1 MPDDRMEIPHNVAL
15 EQAVLG
21 DILIDPGAY
30 HLAAERLRPGSF
42 YITRH
47 RWIWE
52 ALVALTERGEAID
65 FITITGEL
73 ENAGQ
78 LEEIGGSAYITEII
92 EATPTS
98 IHVETHVKQLAD
110 LAERRRLIHHSLK
123 VMQGAHDRDVP
134 VEDTLAQFQAL
145 VPDRTGGHA
154 LQVLVD
160 DLFGQ
165 VEAWANDPLPE
176 GQVRWLATGIKGI
189 DGAFGGLKSGLYI
202 IAGRASMGKTSL
214 ALQIASN
221 VARVGG
227 GVLVWTLE
235 MGAGQ
240 IAARLACMH
249 GHVEWHKVE
258 AGTATPEEL
267 QRLFD
272 AYADL
277 VQWPIT
283 LFDSGVKPSNVL
295 VHAKRAFSE
304 GPIDLIVIDSLNLM
318 SGANRENNRNYE
330 LGSISRDL
338 LLMAKSLD
346 IPILATHQISRAVE
360 MRQNKRPLLADLRDS
375 GEIEQNADGVMMV
388 YRPSYYEMTSRE
400 RADHLSFYRGMSLY
414 LDEADLDRIVEV
426 IVRKDR
432 LGRGAGTYVLMY
444 WDKRY
449 ARFEVLYRTE
459 GSGEDEP

>member
-1 MPDDRMEIPHNVAL
+1 MSPNDQMTIPHSAAL

-30 HLAAERLRPGSF
+30 HLAAEVLVSGSF
-42 YITRH
+42 YIH
-47 RWIWE
+47 RNRWVWE
-52 ALVALTERGEAID
+52 AMSALAERGEAID

-73 ENAGQ
+73 ENEGH
-78 LEEIGGSAYITEII
+78 LEEIGGSAYIAELI

-98 IHVETHVKQLAD
+98 VNVESHVKQLAA

-123 VMQGAHDRDVP
+123 VMQSAHDHDIP

-145 VPDRTGGHA
+145 STSTDAGGQS
-154 LQVLVD
+154 LQSLVD

-165 VEAWANDPLPE
+165 VEVWASDPLPE
-176 GQVRWLATGIKGI
+176 GQVRGLATGIRGV
-189 DGAFGGLKSGLYI
+189 DVAFGGLKAGLYI
-202 IAGRASMGKTSL
+202 VAGRTSMGKTAL

-221 VARVGG
+221 VARAGG

-235 MGAGQ
+235 MGRSQ

-249 GHVEWHKVE
+249 GRVEWHKVE
-258 AGTATPEEL
+258 AGHASPEEL

-283 LFDSGVKPSNVL
+283 LHDAGVKPGNIL
-295 VHAKRAFSE
+295 ARAKRALVD
-304 GPIDLIVIDSLNLM
+304 GPVDLLVIDSLNLM
-318 SGANRENNRNYE
+318 SGANRESNRNYE

-338 LLMAKSLD
+338 LMMAKSLD
-346 IPILATHQISRAVE
+346 IPILATHQISRQVE
-360 MRQNKRPLLADLRDS
+360 ARQNKRPLLADLRDS
-375 GEIEQNADGVMMV
+375 GEIEQQADGVMMV
-388 YRPSYYEMTSRE
+388 YRPAYYETTSRE
-400 RADHLSFYRGMSLY
+400 KADHLSFYRGMNLY
-414 LDEADLDRIVEV
+414 LEEHDLDRIVE
-426 IVRKDR
+426 IIIRKDR
-432 LGRGAGTYVLMY
+432 LGAAAGTYVLMY

-449 ARFEVLYRTE
+449 ARFETLQR
-459 GSGEDEP
+459 GEQ